1 MKFLSK
7 ISIFLLTA
15 AIFMSALV
23 VFADNESVQPLEWP
37 YLEFTVEIS
46 EKNRL
51 KDTDL
56 SSLDAKIPAVVSTPY
71 FALLRDHPD
80 VTMWTSGS
88 KTSAIRKS
96 ISGKYTLTSVD
107 YTLLGYE
114 DYGDP
119 KGMYDQLRRVVDN
132 FEPEGETLY
141 EKLVSIH
148 DYICKMDTYIMGAP
162 YCDSAYGALVGRKS
176 VCEGYAEA
184 FKLLCDN
191 AKIDCILVTG
201 LSRIDPNKPRETHMW
216 NIVRMDDGKWYA
228 VDATWNDA
236 GDIPKNYEYF
246 LVGSDTV
253 TRNLKFSESHK
264 VSYNF
269 ENIEDDSV
277 KTISSFEYPELS
289 KERYDISTAGSQSS
303 QYVYGGSKTYHYNFL
318 DDLQKEIYDK
328 MLAAIKGN
336 MPSNSSKT
344 PTPAATDDMVTTA
357 PDETT
362 TLKETTTAET
372 TTEALTTEAETT
384 DPIVTTTSP
393 IDTTVT
399 PPDTTVKTTT
409 SPISTTP
416 EATDP
421 PVSSTNEVTD
431 APESS
436 TTVITDTTVT
446 ETVTESDT
454 TSIPDT
460 TDPITESVTTAPQ
473 TTKPQGNDSKKLY
486 DTVTTV
492 VIVAAIVGLSSVVAV
507 FVIRYAKKHK
517 NR

>member
-1 MKFLSK
+1 M
-7 ISIFLLTA
+7 
-15 AIFMSALV
+15 
-23 VFADNESVQPLEWP
+23 
-37 YLEFTVEIS
+37 
-46 EKNRL
+46 
-51 KDTDL
+51 
-56 SSLDAKIPAVVSTPY
+56 
-71 FALLRDHPD
+71 
-80 VTMWTSGS
+80 
-88 KTSAIRKS
+88 
-96 ISGKYTLTSVD
+96 
-107 YTLLGYE
+107 
-114 DYGDP
+114 
-119 KGMYDQLRRVVDN
+119 
-132 FEPEGETLY
+132 
-141 EKLVSIH
+141 
-148 DYICKMDTYIMGAP
+148 
-162 YCDSAYGALVGRKS
+162 GRKS

-517 NR
+517 N